1 MNEFSHPITVTAD
14 DVDMLGHTNNVAYLR
29 WVQDVAVAHS
39 DAVGFDFEAYR
50 SIGAVFVVRRH
61 EIEYLRPTFRG
72 DTLVVRTWV
81 PSATAATCLRR
92 TEITRGPDVVCTA
105 QTVWG
110 FVDLTAGRLRR
121 IPKEIVASFESDEQK
136 ISRGVSLTA

>member
-1 MNEFSHPITVTAD
+1 MNEFSLPVTVMD
-14 DVDMLGHTNNVAYLR
+14 EDVDVLGHTNNVAYLR

-39 DAVGFDFEAYR
+39 SAVGFDFDAYR

-61 EIEYLRPTFRG
+61 EIEYLRPTFRS
-72 DTLVVRTWV
+72 DALVVRTWV

-92 TEITRGPDVVCTA
+92 TEITRGDELVCTA

-110 FVDLTAGRLRR
+110 FVDLAAGRLRR
-121 IPKEIVASFESDEQK
+121 IPKEIIASFEGTEQK
-136 ISRGVSLTA
+136 ILRGVALSS